1 MEENLSLSK
10 KTNLKIRFAVGVPD
24 LGQLQHRVPNRV
36 DLEGKAEGNLRN
48 REFKISTQLML

>member
-10 KTNLKIRFAVGVPD
+10 KTNLKIRFAVDVPD
-24 LGQLQHRVPNRV
+24 LGQLQHRFPNRV